1 MAVSRNHKRDDSVAA
16 WIGLLRGTVLAAA
29 QPPEIAP
36 ARRVGTTGI
45 ASVLEIVALIVILTE
60 ARSEAHAQHI
70 RPVKDSEKHECS
82 HQLQALF
89 FHERSIARGPLSFD
103 QSESAPHRTEMS

>member
-29 QPPEIAP
+29 HPPEITP

-45 ASVLEIVALIVILTE
+45 ASVLEKSSTDRDSD
-60 ARSEAHAQHI
+60 RSQ
-70 RPVKDSEKHECS
+70 
-82 HQLQALF
+82 
-89 FHERSIARGPLSFD
+89 ERSPCPAHQACEGFRK
-103 QSESAPHRTEMS
+103 T